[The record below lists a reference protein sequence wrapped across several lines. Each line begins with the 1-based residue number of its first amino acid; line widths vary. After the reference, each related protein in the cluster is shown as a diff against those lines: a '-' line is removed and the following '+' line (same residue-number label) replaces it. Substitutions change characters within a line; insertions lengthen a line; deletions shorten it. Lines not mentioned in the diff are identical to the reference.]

1 MSSSGWAKKSTS
13 FGLAVGGGIDGGGE
27 GEGFIFLEWRCH
39 RRCMEGYDD
48 SRGREE
54 KGGSEVLFYTEHIL
68 LGIDPKALLEKVI
81 F

>member
-1 MSSSGWAKKSTS
+1 
-13 FGLAVGGGIDGGGE
+13 
-27 GEGFIFLEWRCH
+27 
-39 RRCMEGYDD
+39 MEGYDD

-54 KGGSEVLFYTEHIL
+54 KGGSEVLFYTEDIL